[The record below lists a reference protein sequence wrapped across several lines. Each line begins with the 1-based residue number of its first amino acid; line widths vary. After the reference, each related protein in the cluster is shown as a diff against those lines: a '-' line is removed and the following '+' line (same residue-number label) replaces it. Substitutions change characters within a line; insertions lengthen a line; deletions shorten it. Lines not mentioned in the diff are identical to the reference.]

1 MRFFNVYY
9 SLLCFQFANKILDS
23 FFKFLHKNEFLE
35 NNKQRLPKSF
45 VCVKYINKFK
55 KIYINELILLIANTK
70 ADK

>member
-1 MRFFNVYY
+1 MNFWKTTSNDYQNH
-9 SLLCFQFANKILDS
+9 LC
-23 FFKFLHKNEFLE
+23 
-35 NNKQRLPKSF
+35 